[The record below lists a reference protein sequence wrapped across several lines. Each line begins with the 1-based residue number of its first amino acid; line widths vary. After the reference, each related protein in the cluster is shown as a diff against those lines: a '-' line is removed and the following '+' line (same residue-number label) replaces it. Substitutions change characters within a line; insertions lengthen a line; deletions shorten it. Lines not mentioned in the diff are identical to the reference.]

1 MSCEENVRTIT
12 SRCPI
17 RHGMFMRSINKWLRE
32 VTFVKGI
39 WFENFRVTDNCRGQ
53 DFHHHVNHIIMS
65 TTSSC
70 QPLGTCNGSEACEW
84 IHWWKHCAFLWV
96 KWLLGSRK
104 YCLCFRGSGKSAH
117 DSGESSFVL
126 QHTKNWRLRSTFGR
140 WRRQNAQEF
149 LMRVQ
154 FHFNEFVLPSNHQK
168 LTDQERFW
176 KMRWAE
182 LKRTAI

>member
-1 MSCEENVRTIT
+1 
-12 SRCPI
+12 
-17 RHGMFMRSINKWLRE
+17 
-32 VTFVKGI
+32 
-39 WFENFRVTDNCRGQ
+39 
-53 DFHHHVNHIIMS
+53 MS

-104 YCLCFRGSGKSAH
+104 YGLCFCGSGKSAH
-117 DSGESSFVL
+117 DSGENSFVL

-149 LMRVQ
+149 LMRVP

-176 KMRWAE
+176 KMRSAE
-182 LKRTAI
+182 LKRTAIYMSQHVPPDINFAILNSQPTSTCVIHIKMSCAFGIGMMVTPKSERVFFYPKMVGLPWKPL